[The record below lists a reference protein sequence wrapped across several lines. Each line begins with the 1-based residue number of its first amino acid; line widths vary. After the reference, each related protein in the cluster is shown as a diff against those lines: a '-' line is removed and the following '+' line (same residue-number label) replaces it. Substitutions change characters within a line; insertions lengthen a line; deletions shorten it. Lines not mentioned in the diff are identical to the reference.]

1 MMKNHVLKLVEN
13 VRNVFYKKSD
23 KTSWAVPCIEC
34 EKRFFDEKE
43 FIRHHELYHE
53 LEVQSMRE
61 TLFNEKEIQQT
72 SWAVT

>member
-23 KTSWAVPCIEC
+23 KTSCAVPCIEC
-34 EKRFFDEKE
+34 EKRFLTKRKFNK
-43 FIRHHELYHE
+43 HHGLYHE

-61 TLFNEKEIQQT
+61 TFFDEKEIHQT
-72 SWAVT
+72 SCGVP